1 MSCRAVLFDLDDTL
15 FDHNHATSR
24 ATASLRDSEPAF
36 AVWSPEELRRRHSEV
51 LELIHKEVISGRMA
65 IDEARR
71 ERFRRLLVDAG
82 GDDAA
87 VGRAAELAAWYR
99 RAYEQNWRAVHGAME
114 LLQALKARGLSVV
127 IVTNNLTSEQEL
139 KLRHCAMTDYVDVL
153 ITSES
158 AGSAKPDPRIFE
170 VALDAVGVS
179 KAEAVMVGD
188 AWDTDIAGALEAG
201 VRPIWFN
208 WRQMQARAG
217 NVDELRSLAPVEQAL
232 RLIAG

>member
-24 ATASLRDSEPAF
+24 ATATLRDTEPAF
-36 AVWSPEELRRRHSEV
+36 AVWSPDELRRRHSEV
-51 LELIHKEVISGRMA
+51 LEIVHREVISGRMA

-71 ERFRRLLVDAG
+71 ERFRRLLADAG

-87 VGRAAELAAWYR
+87 LGRAGDLAAWYR
-99 RAYEQNWRAVHGAME
+99 RAYEQNWRAVHGAVE
-114 LLQALKARGLSVV
+114 LLQALKARGLAVV
-127 IVTNNLTSEQEL
+127 IVTNNLTAEQEM
-139 KLRHCAMTDYVDVL
+139 KLRHCAMTEYVDAL

-170 VALDAVGVS
+170 TALEAVRVS
-179 KAEAVMVGD
+179 RTEAVMVGD

-208 WRQMQARAG
+208 WRRMHARAV
-217 NVDELRSLAPVEQAL
+217 NVDQLRSLAPVEQAL
-232 RLIAG
+232 RTIAG